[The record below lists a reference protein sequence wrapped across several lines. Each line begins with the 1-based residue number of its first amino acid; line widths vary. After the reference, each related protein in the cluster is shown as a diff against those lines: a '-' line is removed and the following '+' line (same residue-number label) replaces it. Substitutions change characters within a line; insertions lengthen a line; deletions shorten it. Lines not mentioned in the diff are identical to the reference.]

1 LIVARH
7 RGKNWVPVTVV
18 LLASLGATVV
28 PLPGLLEP
36 LRPNFVALTILWLCL
51 LSVRSTGLLL
61 AWGAGLAVDALHGM
75 LLGQNALALVVIAY
89 IALKMRLR
97 IRAFPIL
104 HQSVVVFGLLA
115 LNEFILFWI
124 DGLAGFPVTAWE
136 RWLPVLTGALCWP
149 LLIGLYS
156 RLPIRG

>member
-1 LIVARH
+1 MTRR
-7 RGKNWVPVTVV
+7 RGRYWPSITAL
-18 LLASLGATVV
+18 LLASLAATVV
-28 PLPGLLEP
+28 PLPDLLEP

-61 AWGAGLAVDALHGM
+61 AWTAGLAIDALHGM

-115 LNEFILFWI
+115 INEFMLFWI
-124 DGLAGFPVTAWE
+124 DGIAGFPVTAWA
-136 RWLPVLTGALCWP
+136 RWLAVLTGALCWP
-149 LLIGLYS
+149 LLTGLYS
-156 RLPIRG
+156 RLALRA

>member
-1 LIVARH
+1 MARRH
-7 RGKNWVPVTVV
+7 GRNLTPITAL

-36 LRPNFVALTILWLCL
+36 LRPDFVALAVLWLCL
-51 LSVRSTGLLL
+51 MSLRSTGLLL

-75 LLGQNALALVVIAY
+75 LLGQHALALVVIAY

-124 DGLAGFPVTAWE
+124 DGLAGFPVTDWA

-149 LLIGLYS
+149 PLTGLYA

>member
-1 LIVARH
+1 MARR
-7 RGKNWVPVTVV
+7 RGRNWPTIMAV

-28 PLPGLLEP
+28 PLPDLLEP
-36 LRPNFVALTILWLCL
+36 LRPNFVALTVLWLCL

-104 HQSVVVFGLLA
+104 HQSVVVFGLLTID
-115 LNEFILFWI
+115 EFILFWI
-124 DGLAGFPVTAWE
+124 DGLAGFPVTDWV

-149 LLIGLYS
+149 LLTSLYS

>member
-1 LIVARH
+1 MARRH
-7 RGKNWVPVTVV
+7 GRNWPSIAAL

-28 PLPGLLEP
+28 PLPDLLEP
-36 LRPNFVALTILWLCL
+36 LRPNFVALAILWLCL
-51 LSVRSTGLLL
+51 LSIRSTGLLL
-61 AWGAGLAVDALHGM
+61 AWAAGLAIDALHGM

-104 HQSVVVFGLLA
+104 HQSTVVFGLLA
-115 LNEFILFWI
+115 IHEFILFWI
-124 DGLAGFPVTAWE
+124 DGIAGFPVTAWA

-149 LLIGLYS
+149 LLTSLYS
-156 RLPIRG
+156 RLALRA

>member
-1 LIVARH
+1 MARG
-7 RGKNWVPVTVV
+7 RGRYWPSIAVL

-28 PLPGLLEP
+28 PLPGVLEP
-36 LRPNFVALTILWLCL
+36 LRPNFVALTVLWLCL

-115 LNEFILFWI
+115 IDEFILFWI
-124 DGLAGFPVTAWE
+124 DGIAGFPITAWA

-149 LLIGLYS
+149 LLTGLYS
-156 RLPIRG
+156 RLAIRT

>member
-1 LIVARH
+1 MAQR
-7 RGKNWVPVTVV
+7 RSKNWMSVTVV
-18 LLASLGATVV
+18 LLASLAATVV
-28 PLPGLLEP
+28 PLPDLLEP

-51 LSVRSTGLLL
+51 LSIRSTGLLL
-61 AWGAGLAVDALHGM
+61 AWCAGLAVDALHGM

-115 LNEFILFWI
+115 LQEFILFWI
-124 DGLAGFPVTAWE
+124 DGLAGFPVTDWA

-149 LLIGLYS
+149 LLTGLYS
-156 RLPIRG
+156 RLSIRG